1 MAKRIEKLSLT
12 GFRGASI
19 GVDLPF
25 DAAKPITMIFG
36 ENGTGKS
43 SIIDALDFV
52 CNKEF
57 GSVAEK
63 SGTNPKEHVVAL
75 KKAAKDLKVSLHYD
89 GSVWTGILDKGLP
102 SVAGPAEPP
111 RVRILRRGQIQKV
124 VTAPPA
130 ERYKELQ
137 SFIVP
142 PKVEAAE
149 RALRDCV
156 QSFKGDLDS
165 AVRAKT
171 QSEEALNGSWVDAG
185 RPGKD
190 AQSWAKERAQENEAE
205 LTAVAAEAKNLH
217 AAMDKAQVSVESW
230 TAAFKAHA
238 DAASKQEK
246 AQKAVEVAE
255 RESKE
260 SDLVELLTA
269 AQKYLPK
276 TTKPDE
282 CPLCERPGIS
292 LDELLKRIGE
302 RLAAMKRMVIL
313 KQEFETAR
321 KAAEKSATVLEQS
334 RAALVG
340 ATRDLAG
347 AFGKSKLPEVASL
360 KLDWAQYPA
369 MRSADT
375 PEVADAVLK
384 EAQKLQLATK
394 PCYAAVKAKQET
406 ATRAAGQLNM
416 LKRALASV
424 EDNGKKAHELDAKLR
439 RAQAILLIVEKRRK
453 DFVDAV
459 LSQISTEVGDLCE
472 KLHPGE
478 GIKVRLYLN
487 PKRAGSLESD
497 AEFEGVKD
505 VPPQAYYSESHLDT
519 LGVCIF
525 LALAKKYGGND
536 VIVVLDDVVTS
547 VDAPHM
553 GRFLDLL
560 MDQAEH
566 FGEIIVA
573 THYRPWLER
582 VRHGKGPTA
591 RIHILHLSR
600 WTLAHGIRHGVAK
613 LAIQELKD
621 AVAAVP
627 LDRQAVASK
636 AGIFLESLLDQL
648 ALLYGCRL
656 PRRPEPEYTLGELLV
671 CFGKKLRP
679 ALKCEVR
686 AKGQP
691 PRGIPMKPL
700 LDALAETEW
709 IRNQVGCHWN
719 MGGFDVPDKDVQ
731 QFGEKTIALA
741 ETLICA
747 VCGSLPIRPKG
758 GTHFQ
763 CRCADDEGLWLYP
776 LESPGS

>member
-19 GVDLPF
+19 DVDLPF

-75 KKAAKDLKVSLHYD
+75 KKTAKDLKVSLQYD
-89 GSVWTGILDKGLP
+89 GSVWTGVLDKGLP
-102 SVAGPAEPP
+102 SVAGPTAPP
-111 RVRILRRGQIQKV
+111 RARILRRGQIQEV

-130 ERYKELQ
+130 DRYKALQ

-142 PKVEAAE
+142 PKVEGAE

-156 QSFKGDLDS
+156 LSFKGDLDS

-171 QSEEALNGSWVDAG
+171 QSEDALNGSWIDAG
-185 RPGKD
+185 KPGKD
-190 AQSWAKERAQENEAE
+190 AQTWAKERAQENEAD
-205 LTAVAAEAKNLH
+205 LTAVAAEAKGLH
-217 AAMDKAQVSVESW
+217 AAMDRAQASVESW
-230 TAAFKAHA
+230 TAALKVNA
-238 DAASKQEK
+238 DAVSKQEK
-246 AQKAVEVAE
+246 AHKAVEEAE
-255 RESKE
+255 KESKE

-292 LDELLKRIGE
+292 LDDLLKRIGE

-334 RAALVG
+334 RAALVS
-340 ATRDLAG
+340 ATQDIAD
-347 AFGKSKLPEVASL
+347 AFGKSKLPEISNL

-369 MRSADT
+369 MRS
-375 PEVADAVLK
+375 PETLEVTDAVLK
-384 EAQKLQLATK
+384 EAQKLQLAAK
-394 PCYAAVKAKQET
+394 PCYAAIKAKQET
-406 ATRAAGQLNM
+406 ATRAAGQLSM

-424 EDNGKKAHELDAKLR
+424 EENGKKAQELDAKLR

-459 LSQISTEVGDLCE
+459 LVQISTEVGDLCE

-487 PKRAGSLESD
+487 PKRAGSLESE

-525 LALAKKYGGND
+525 LALAKKYGGKD

-560 MDQAEH
+560 LDQAEH

-582 VRHGKGPTA
+582 VRHGKGPA
-591 RIHILHLSR
+591 AGIHILHLSR
-600 WTLAHGIRHGVAK
+600 WTLAHGIRHGIAK
-613 LAIQELKD
+613 LAIRELKD
-621 AVAAVP
+621 AAVTVP

-656 PRRPEPEYTLGELLV
+656 PRRPEPEYTLGELLD

-679 ALKCEVR
+679 TLKCEVHAAGHPAR
-686 AKGQP
+686 E
-691 PRGIPMKPL
+691 IVLKPI
-700 LDALAETEW
+700 LDALAEAVW

-731 QFGEKTIALA
+731 EFVEKTIALA
-741 ETLICA
+741 EALLCA
-747 VCGSLPIRPKG
+747 VCGALPTRPKG
-758 GTHFQ
+758 GTHLH
-763 CRCADDEGLWLYP
+763 CRCAGDEGLKLYP
-776 LESPGS
+776 LENPDR